1 MNQKI
6 SISLDE
12 NIVKLIDM
20 ERGDIPRSRYIEN
33 VLKSTGSL
41 FEVLWIFSDE
51 FESLSRM
58 ERWGSAHA
66 SQPIGKPLHKHEG
79 YLSVSGDFLR
89 FYNENMDLL
98 YVIRRDSIRD
108 LSVAYDDVFRRFR
121 DSRGLLPPMKLILD
135 NKTVYMFT
143 KPIGKKRLRGDR
155 MFRGENEAIVAWF
168 RNPVQG

>member
-33 VLKSTGSL
+33 VLKSAGSL

-51 FESLSRM
+51 FNSISSR

-79 YLSVSGDFLR
+79 YLSASGDSLR
-89 FYNENMDLL
+89 FYNRNMDL
-98 YVIRRDSIRD
+98 IFAIGKDSIKN
-108 LSVAYDDVFRRFR
+108 LTVEYDDVFRRLR
-121 DSRGLLPPMKLILD
+121 DSRGLLPPMKLSLED
-135 NKTVYMFT
+135 KSVYMFT
-143 KPIGKKRLRGDR
+143 KPIGKKRIRGDR
-155 MFRGENEAIVAWF
+155 MFRGENEAITAWF

>member
-41 FEVLWIFSDE
+41 LEVLWIFSDE
-51 FESLSRM
+51 FDSISRM

-79 YLSVSGDFLR
+79 YLSVSGESLR
-89 FYNENMDLL
+89 FYNRNMDLL
-98 YVIRRDSIRD
+98 FAVGKDSIRD
-108 LSVAYDDVFRRFR
+108 LTVEYDDVFRRLR
-121 DSRGLLPPMKLILD
+121 DSRGLLPPMKISLGGRS
-135 NKTVYMFT
+135 VYMFT

-155 MFRGENEAIVAWF
+155 MFRGENEAITAWF